1 MEFMRCCY
9 ICLFCCLLLL
19 LSCTPKNYNPEQEHA
34 YIEAD
39 NALWEYYEA
48 EGERLMELY
57 AEDDDLLYSKA
68 VELEEYSDRR
78 NRELA
83 IEYSATP
90 SGLRRCFMLRNDLS
104 KTTLEE
110 ILREL
115 PRDLRKS
122 DAAKAIKEHIA
133 TEQIEVGMNYSP
145 LEVVTTD
152 GSKIEWDNYNGKN
165 IFLLYGGLG
174 CMGPSGR
181 RDLAALREE
190 YSKDDLAILIYYPV
204 GSLEELQELD
214 IEFASDY
221 TFISEL
227 MTDYSHFKIKYGCQ
241 ATSTCYFIDREG
253 VVALKTEGLPDMV
266 ALRELIK

>member
-19 LSCTPKNYNPEQEHA
+19 LSCTPKNYNPEQEQA

-57 AEDDDLLYSKA
+57 AEDEELLYSKA

-122 DAAKAIKEHIA
+122 DAAKAIKEHIT

-145 LEVVTTD
+145 LEVITTD
-152 GSKIEWDNYNGKN
+152 SSKIEWDNYNGKN

-204 GSLEELQELD
+204 GSLEELLELD
-214 IEFASDY
+214 VEYSSDY

-241 ATSTCYFIDREG
+241 ATPTCYFIDRVG
-253 VVALKTEGLPDMV
+253 VVTLKTEGLPDMV

>member
-1 MEFMRCCY
+1 MRCCY
-9 ICLFCCLLLL
+9 IYLFCCTLLL
-19 LSCTPKNYNPEQEHA
+19 LSCTPKNYNPEQEQA

-39 NALWEYYEA
+39 NALWEYYEV

-57 AEDDDLLYSKA
+57 AEDEELLYSKA
-68 VELEEYSDRR
+68 VELEEYCDRR

-83 IEYSATP
+83 IKYSATP
-90 SGLRRCFMLRNDLS
+90 TGLRRCFMLRQDLS
-104 KTTLEE
+104 KTALKQ
-110 ILREL
+110 ILKGL

-122 DAAKAIKEHIA
+122 DTAKAIREHIA
-133 TEQIEVGMNYSP
+133 TEQIEVGMNFYP
-145 LEVVTTD
+145 VDVVTTD
-152 GSKIEWDNYNGKN
+152 GSKIVWDDFKDKN

-181 RDLAALREE
+181 RALAALRGQ
-190 YSKDDLAILIYYPV
+190 YPKDELAIIIYYPV

-214 IEFASDY
+214 VKYASDY

-241 ATSTCYFIDREG
+241 STPTCYFINRNG
-253 VVALKTEGLPDMV
+253 IVTLKIEELPDMV
-266 ALRELIK
+266 ELRELII